1 MRSDDV
7 IDVLDRLDAAGIEWR
22 VDGGWGVDA
31 LLGEDV
37 GRIEVELAEFRRLD
51 TGEWPRF
58 LVLEDEH
65 GRIGGREVR
74 CASAR
79 HQLAHAR
86 GRDAEALRSRI
97 QHP

>member
-1 MRSDDV
+1 M
-7 IDVLDRLDAAGIEWR
+7 IDVLDRLDAAGIEWW

-37 GRIEVELAEFRRLD
+37 GRV
-51 TGEWPRF
+51 GC
-58 LVLEDEH
+58 
-65 GRIGGREVR
+65 REVR

-79 HQLAHAR
+79 YQVAHAR

>member
-7 IDVLDRLDAAGIEWR
+7 IDVLDRLDAAGIEWW
-22 VDGGWGVDA
+22 VDG
-31 LLGEDV
+31 
-37 GRIEVELAEFRRLD
+37 
-51 TGEWPRF
+51 
-58 LVLEDEH
+58 

-79 HQLAHAR
+79 YQVAHAR